1 LRELTNVVVAL
12 VDVKTKENQAA
23 VEELARR
30 GVRVDRHLQGTST
43 ASAKS
48 LPVQTY
54 FVPLPEIS
62 LFGQVLYQVME

>member
-1 LRELTNVVVAL
+1 LLL
-12 VDVKTKENQAA
+12 VGVKTKENQAA
-23 VEELARR
+23 VEELAQR
-30 GVRVDRHLQGTST
+30 GVLFDRHLQAST

-54 FVPLPEIS
+54 YVPLPEIS